1 MTTPEIERRPAALWK
16 AMTDAQRQAAAEAF
30 WADDESVAEQTEVM
44 LLLSRKLNFRY
55 KSVEAMAPERK
66 TTHLLKLAQVS
77 EGVAARLLVTYHLAT
92 QRPMMGAFL
101 DGLGI
106 KHEDGLIDTDD
117 VPKPDAATLETAAK
131 AIVAAHP
138 AEDVR
143 LYFTTLLMQDP
154 GDLGRPRASSC
165 RPRRHARAEARPP
178 PSVLAERRRDVAA
191 PGPPRRHQAGERGDP
206 PKATAAPP
214 SAAGSVAD
222 TSNSSAW
229 SRRPTSSAPG
239 DAAGHADGD
248 QPGALAEDQPMTWW
262 RRAPIACRSASS
274 FVRAPTDSESTP

>member
-16 AMTDAQRQAAAEAF
+16 AMTEAQRQAAAEAF

-44 LLLSRKLNFRY
+44 LLLSKKLNFRY
-55 KSVEAMAPERK
+55 KSVEGMAPDRK

-92 QRPMMGAFL
+92 QRQMMGAFL

-117 VPKPDAATLETAAK
+117 VPKPEPATLEKSAK
-131 AIVAAHP
+131 AIVAAYP

-154 GDLGRPRASSC
+154 ETWAGLDQF
-165 RPRRHARAEARPP
+165 
-178 PSVLAERRRDVAA
+178 A
-191 PGPPRRHQAGERGDP
+191 PAG
-206 PKATAAPP
+206 
-214 SAAGSVAD
+214 
-222 TSNSSAW
+222 
-229 SRRPTSSAPG
+229 
-239 DAAGHADGD
+239 
-248 QPGALAEDQPMTWW
+248 
-262 RRAPIACRSASS
+262 
-274 FVRAPTDSESTP
+274 